1 MKASLKLNEI
11 EVFVTDIKSLIQVEQ
26 LLKKLEESFPKLKIN
41 YDLSASEAPYPC
53 GHTVLRVE
61 GNEISSGKIRSTIS
75 HLGFN
80 CQVLE
85 DKVCN

>member
-1 MKASLKLNEI
+1 MKAPLKLSEI
-11 EVFVTDIKSLIQVEQ
+11 EVFVIDIKNLIQVEQ
-26 LLKKLEESFPKLKIN
+26 LLTKLEQSFPKLKID
-41 YDLSASEAPYPC
+41 YDLSTSEAPYPC

-61 GNEISSGKIRSTIS
+61 GNEISSDKIRSTIS

>member
-1 MKASLKLNEI
+1 MKASLKLNEL
-11 EVFVTDIKSLIQVEQ
+11 EVFVTDIRNPIQVEQ
-26 LLKKLEESFPKLKIN
+26 LLKKLKRSFPKLKIN
-41 YDLSASEAPYPC
+41 YDLSASELPYPC

-61 GNEISSGKIRSTIS
+61 GNEISSGKIKSTIS

-80 CQVLE
+80 CDVLE